1 MTERRKIAAILA
13 ADVVGFSRMASA
25 DEDRTLARLRALRAD
40 LIDPVIASQ
49 NGRVFK
55 RTGDGALVEFRS
67 VVEAVRCA
75 ISVQNAMAERNV
87 GSPEDQRIVFR
98 MGIHLGD
105 VVEESDGDLMG
116 DGVNVAAR
124 LEGIAEPGAIC
135 LSEDAYRQVKGRL
148 ELAVTDRGQNRLKNI
163 PEPIHVYSIEVGVP
177 AKPRPATNSQPTA
190 VATRPRGVLRRWPA
204 VVAVLVIA
212 ALAAGTYSWRSGLES
227 RMQGVSVAE
236 NKLAT
241 APRLSIVVLPFDNL
255 SGDPEQNYFAD
266 GITDDLTTDLSHL
279 PDSFVIARN
288 TAFTFKGKPFDVE
301 QLGRELGVR
310 YVLEGSVR
318 RLNEKITVNAQLIST
333 ETGAHVWADRFD
345 GERNR
350 LGDLQVE
357 FVARLANS
365 LGVELVKAESLRA
378 MRLRPNN
385 PDAVDFYMR
394 GRTAMGRGFAVD
406 NVTEAAED
414 FERALQLDPSL
425 TRAQVGLA
433 RTLFDRVIRFR
444 VADAANLDRA
454 ESMIATALSADPNDA
469 EAHFVKGELLTY
481 ARKQFAAAV
490 AELKV
495 AIENDRNFAPAYA
508 QYGANH
514 WFIGKAAEV
523 IPDIE
528 TALRLS
534 PRDPMRNIWELF
546 ICHAHMHLAEWEQA
560 VEWCEKSIATRAT
573 YWQAYVD
580 LAAADGWL
588 GRDAEAKAAI
598 AELLKLR
605 PGFTVQT
612 WGNNKVSDD
621 PAFKKEFERITEGL
635 RKAGLPEQ

>member
-1 MTERRKIAAILA
+1 MSETRKLAAILCS
-13 ADVVGFSRMASA
+13 DVVGYSRLASV
-25 DEDRTLARLRALRAD
+25 DEDRILARMRALRSD
-40 LIDPVIASQ
+40 LIDPTIAVH
-49 NGRVFK
+49 NGRIVK
-55 RTGDGALVEFRS
+55 RTGDGSIVEFRS
-67 VVEAVRCA
+67 VVDAVRCA
-75 ISVQNAMAERNV
+75 VEVQNAMIDRNAGV
-87 GSPEDQRIVFR
+87 PEDRRIVFR
-98 MGIHLGD
+98 IGIHLGD
-105 VVEESDGDLMG
+105 IVEEADGDLMG
-116 DGVNVAAR
+116 DGVNIAAR
-124 LEGIAEPGAIC
+124 LEGVAAPGAIC

-148 ELAVTDRGQNRLKNI
+148 DLKVTDLGPTQLKNI
-163 PEPIHVYSIEVGVP
+163 AEPVHVYSLEVGVP
-177 AKPRPATNSQPTA
+177 AKPTPVANNQSTA
-190 VATRPRGVLRRWPA
+190 AALEPRGVSRRWPA
-204 VVAVLVIA
+204 VAAVIVIA
-212 ALAAGTYSWRSGLES
+212 VLAAGTYFWRTGLAS
-227 RMQGVSVAE
+227 RMLGVSVAE

-241 APRLSIVVLPFDNL
+241 APRISIVVLPFANL
-255 SGDPEQNYFAD
+255 SGDPEQDYFAD

-288 TAFTFKGKPFDVE
+288 TAFTFKGKPIDVE

-318 RLNEKITVNAQLIST
+318 RVNDKITVNAQLVST

-378 MRLRPNN
+378 IRLRPNN

-394 GRTAMGRGFAVD
+394 GRTAFGRGFAVD
-406 NVTEAAED
+406 NVTEAGED
-414 FERALQLDPSL
+414 FERALQLDPAL

-454 ESMIATALSADPNDA
+454 ESLIATALAADPNDA
-469 EAHFVKGELLTY
+469 EAHLVKGELLTY
-481 ARKQFAAAV
+481 GKHQFAAAV

-495 AIENDRNFAPAYA
+495 AIETDRNFAPAYA

-534 PRDPMRNIWELF
+534 PRDPLRNFWELF
-546 ICHAHMHLAEWEQA
+546 ICHAHAHLAEWEQA
-560 VEWCEKSIATRAT
+560 VEWCEKSIATRP

-580 LAAADGWL
+580 LAAAEGWL

-598 AELLKLR
+598 AEALKLR
-605 PGFTVQT
+605 PGLTVQT
-612 WGNNKVSDD
+612 WYSNRVSDD
-621 PAFKKEFERITEGL
+621 PAFRKEFERITEGL